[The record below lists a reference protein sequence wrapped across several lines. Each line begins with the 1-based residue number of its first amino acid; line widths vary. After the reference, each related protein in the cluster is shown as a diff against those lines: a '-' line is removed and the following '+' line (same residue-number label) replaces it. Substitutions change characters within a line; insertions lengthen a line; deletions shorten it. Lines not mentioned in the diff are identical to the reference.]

1 MATYIQ
7 GVKDYIPQLEV
18 FKPDYKFLSD
28 VLDVRQDRYDTNYKA
43 INELYS
49 KVVYAD
55 MYREDNIAE
64 RDQYAN
70 RLSNG
75 LKQVSGMDLSLA
87 QNVDVAKGL
96 FRPFFQNKKLVKD
109 MTWTKLYK
117 DQMKNVNR
125 MSTSSNEEYANK
137 YWTTGVEDL
146 QQQKDAFINGSDED
160 LPF

>member
-75 LKQVSGMDLSLA
+75 LKQVSGIFKM
-87 QNVDVAKGL
+87 
-96 FRPFFQNKKLVKD
+96 
-109 MTWTKLYK
+109 
-117 DQMKNVNR
+117 
-125 MSTSSNEEYANK
+125 
-137 YWTTGVEDL
+137 
-146 QQQKDAFINGSDED
+146 
-160 LPF
+160 